1 MKPKLTVMNKLL
13 LGCLASALLICCNN
27 SSETGVSTDTTTYNT
42 ITDTTDISVE
52 FPTLNKD
59 TAELM
64 IYHFLSS
71 DSVDHSKDAEIQRIE
86 FNGKALKK
94 LLTDKDTE
102 RFRLF
107 TAAYR
112 GDYSIPDMRNK
123 KTIILQLKK
132 GSQFI
137 YYDIYVIDRMLGSSN
152 QRIPICPPPS
162 GVCGLTFSSTLDQ
175 VKSQLYQ

>member
-1 MKPKLTVMNKLL
+1 MKKLL
-13 LGCLASALLICCNN
+13 LACLATALLISCNN
-27 SSETGVSTDTTTYNT
+27 SSETGSTDTTTLNNNA
-42 ITDTTDISVE
+42 TTDSTEIAIE
-52 FPTLNKD
+52 YPQLNKD

-71 DSVDHSKDAEIQRIE
+71 DSVDHSKAAEIQRIE
-86 FNGKALKK
+86 FNGKSLKK

-112 GDYSIPDMRNK
+112 GDYSIPDMRHK

-132 GSQFI
+132 GNQFI
-137 YYDIYVIDRMLGSSN
+137 YYDIYAMDRMLGSSAD
-152 QRIPICPPPS
+152 RSPICPPPS
-162 GVCGLTFSSTLDQ
+162 GVCGLTFASTFDQ
-175 VKSQLYQ
+175 VKAQLQQ